1 LEGDRAGQ
9 HAIWI
14 NDQWRICFR
23 WHDGNAYDV
32 EIADYH
38 DESFFWGKRARAQMT
53 GSELIETY
61 PPVHPG
67 EILQDE
73 FMEPHGLSA
82 YSLAAE
88 LGVDHMR
95 IYRITRGEQTVTTDT
110 ALRLSRFFGTTARF
124 WLNLQ
129 DHYDLEVAARDE
141 GVQRSLEKIR
151 RIRMED
157 PAPQHGEVR

>member
-1 LEGDRAGQ
+1 MT
-9 HAIWI
+9 
-14 NDQWRICFR
+14 
-23 WHDGNAYDV
+23 
-32 EIADYH
+32 
-38 DESFFWGKRARAQMT
+38 ESERKEM
-53 GSELIETY
+53 Y

-67 EILQDE
+67 VILQEE

-110 ALRLSRFFGTTARF
+110 ALRLSRFFGTSARF

-141 GVQRSLEKIR
+141 GVQQSLEKIR
-151 RIRMED
+151 RIDTND
-157 PAPQHGEVR
+157 PAPRRNEAR

>member
-1 LEGDRAGQ
+1 MA
-9 HAIWI
+9 
-14 NDQWRICFR
+14 
-23 WHDGNAYDV
+23 
-32 EIADYH
+32 
-38 DESFFWGKRARAQMT
+38 T
-53 GSELIETY
+53 SENKELY

-67 EILQDE
+67 EILKEE

-95 IYRITRGEQTVTTDT
+95 IYRITRGDQAITTDT

-129 DHYDLEVAARDE
+129 DHFDLEMASRDE
-141 GVQRSLEKIR
+141 DVQQSLQRIR
-151 RIRMED
+151 RIGASGSGSSGRAT
-157 PAPQHGEVR
+157 P

>member
-1 LEGDRAGQ
+1 
-9 HAIWI
+9 
-14 NDQWRICFR
+14 
-23 WHDGNAYDV
+23 
-32 EIADYH
+32 
-38 DESFFWGKRARAQMT
+38 MT
-53 GSELIETY
+53 GNKPKELY

-67 EILQDE
+67 EILREE

-82 YSLAAE
+82 CSLAAE

-141 GVQRSLEKIR
+141 DVQQSLEKIR
-151 RIRMED
+151 RLRTNS
-157 PAPQHGEVR
+157 PAPGRPGT

>member
-1 LEGDRAGQ
+1 
-9 HAIWI
+9 
-14 NDQWRICFR
+14 
-23 WHDGNAYDV
+23 
-32 EIADYH
+32 
-38 DESFFWGKRARAQMT
+38 MT
-53 GSELIETY
+53 GSERKDAY

-67 EILQDE
+67 EILQEE
-73 FMEPHGLSA
+73 FMDPHGLSA

-129 DHYDLEVAARDE
+129 DHYDLELAAGDE
-141 GVQRSLEKIR
+141 GVQQSLEKIR
-151 RIRMED
+151 PIRTGN
-157 PAPQHGEVR
+157 PAPRESGVR

>member
-1 LEGDRAGQ
+1 
-9 HAIWI
+9 
-14 NDQWRICFR
+14 
-23 WHDGNAYDV
+23 
-32 EIADYH
+32 
-38 DESFFWGKRARAQMT
+38 MT
-53 GSELIETY
+53 GSELKESY

-67 EILQDE
+67 GILKEE

-129 DHYDLEVAARDE
+129 DHYDLEVAAGDQ
-141 GVQRSLEKIR
+141 GLQQSLDKIR
-151 RIRMED
+151 RIGTED
-157 PAPQHGEVR
+157 AARRRIDVR

>member
-1 LEGDRAGQ
+1 
-9 HAIWI
+9 
-14 NDQWRICFR
+14 
-23 WHDGNAYDV
+23 
-32 EIADYH
+32 
-38 DESFFWGKRARAQMT
+38 MT
-53 GSELIETY
+53 GSELDEAY

-67 EILQDE
+67 EILREE

-95 IYRITRGEQTVTTDT
+95 IYRITRGEQTVTTDS

-141 GVQRSLEKIR
+141 GIQESLNKIR
-151 RIRMED
+151 QIHTSN
-157 PAPQHGEVR
+157 PASRRRELR

>member
-1 LEGDRAGQ
+1 
-9 HAIWI
+9 
-14 NDQWRICFR
+14 
-23 WHDGNAYDV
+23 
-32 EIADYH
+32 
-38 DESFFWGKRARAQMT
+38 MT
-53 GSELIETY
+53 GNEHREAY

-67 EILQDE
+67 EILQEE

-95 IYRITRGEQTVTTDT
+95 IYRITRGEQTITTDT

-129 DHYDLEVAARDE
+129 DHYDLEVAAGDE
-141 GVQRSLEKIR
+141 GIQQSLEKIR
-151 RIRMED
+151 RIGTD
-157 PAPQHGEVR
+157 NPAPRSSEVR